1 MASFNQ
7 DFIIFDQDTLLL
19 RYTFTDLESTFNSS
33 WGVYWGAALKSTWPG
48 VATPVQEKATANWT
62 TTVAINPDDN
72 NISVVSGDVIV
83 NVFFTQAN
91 FGEGNLLPNTEYYT
105 ELVVSNNANEI
116 NSVVAATG
124 LFYVSQ
130 SMFTQA
136 GYRP

>member
-1 MASFNQ
+1 MASFDQ

-33 WGVYWGAALKSTWPG
+33 WGVYWGAALKSSWPAT
-48 VATPVQEKATANWT
+48 ATPVQEKATNNWNT
-62 TTVAINPDDN
+62 TTAINPNDN
-72 NISVVSGDVIV
+72 NISVVNGDVIV
-83 NVFFTQAN
+83 NVFFTQDN
-91 FGEGNLLPNTEYYT
+91 FGTGNLLPNTEYYT
-105 ELVVSNNANEI
+105 ELVVSNNANES

-130 SMFTQA
+130 SMFTEA